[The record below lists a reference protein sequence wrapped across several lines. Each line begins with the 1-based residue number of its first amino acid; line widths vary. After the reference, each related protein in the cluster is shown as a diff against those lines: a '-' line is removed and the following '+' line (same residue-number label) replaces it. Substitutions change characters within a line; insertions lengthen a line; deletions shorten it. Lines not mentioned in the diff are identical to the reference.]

1 LLVKLYAI
9 SPSSIEYHPIILVAV
24 SIVDS
29 YVDYMFLRSRPGG
42 LANESKTQ
50 EVNMKINRFLALSG
64 YLEGVVLSDMLLWM
78 GHMEVHDSSST
89 PLTS

>member
-1 LLVKLYAI
+1 MVGEA
-9 SPSSIEYHPIILVAV
+9 AN
-24 SIVDS
+24 
-29 YVDYMFLRSRPGG
+29 YMFLLNRPGG

-64 YLEGVVLSDMLLWM
+64 YLEGAVLSDVLLWK
-78 GHMEVHDSSST
+78 GHMEVQDSSST